1 MVSVVKYNADEGKL
15 VHLPYYVPT
24 DALAGMW
31 FLFQPDDQIC
41 LESLL
46 GLELFSGLG
55 SLILS

>member
-1 MVSVVKYNADEGKL
+1 MSVVKYNADEGKL

-31 FLFQPDDQIC
+31 FLFQPDDHMC

-46 GLELFSGLG
+46 SLES
-55 SLILS
+55 IRIE